1 MTALAFRI
9 VKEARA
15 WWPVAW
21 DGLAED
27 GSAVKNRIELRFRQ
41 MKTDAAAAFGVE
53 VAEARAKEAVPG
65 TDLPA
70 LYVALV
76 MKMADDWRLVAAE
89 NGETLPFTVE
99 NVRLLMNEFG
109 LFGHVFEAFRDC
121 LARRRE
127 TREGN

>member
-1 MTALAFRI
+1 MTGFRI

-15 WWPVAW
+15 WWPVTW

-27 GSAVKNRIELRFRQ
+27 GSTVANTIELRFRQ
-41 MKTDAAAAFGVE
+41 MKTDAAAAFGRE
-53 VAEARAKEAVPG
+53 VAEARATEQAEG
-65 TDLPA
+65 ADLPG
-70 LYVALV
+70 LYADLTL
-76 MKMADDWRLVAAE
+76 KMADDWRGVAAE
-89 NGETLPFTVE
+89 NGEALPFTPE

-127 TREGN
+127 TRAGN